1 MEPVE
6 GAMEPAIDNNAILAR
21 VIEAHEL
28 VEKLKTEIFAEE
40 ERKIMRRVVHKLLF
54 YFLITLMAGSVLGLF
69 YVNWQT
75 EKRLSM
81 AKRTGILTLSDGSMF
96 ELVPM
101 APKNQPLAKD

>member
-6 GAMEPAIDNNAILAR
+6 RAMEPAIDNSAILSR

-40 ERKIMRRVVHKLLF
+40 ERKITRRVVHKLLF
-54 YFLITLMAGSVLGLF
+54 YFLVTLMAGSVLGLF

-101 APKNQPLAKD
+101 APKNQPLTKE

>member
-1 MEPVE
+1 MEPV
-6 GAMEPAIDNNAILAR
+6 ADNGAILAR
-21 VIEAHEL
+21 VTEAHEL
-28 VEKLKTEIFAEE
+28 VEKLKSEIFAEE

-54 YFLITLMAGSVLGLF
+54 YFLVTLMAGSVIGLF

-101 APKNQPLAKD
+101 APKNPSP